1 MQDWAQAVPTD
12 VRMDKHNKEKKE
24 KRSKISSGRAK
35 VEQPTASLGL
45 TGKYE
50 RSTNLTGKYE
60 NSEPIAD
67 EDSSERFPVMSTAL
81 SSVGRFSF
89 FFFFFFMFLA
99 CYCYYLPQDT
109 KLHVFSVLA
118 WPHSG
123 STIHDETACTSR
135 KYSLSPRFPFLTSQF
150 WITLRLFHSYVCT
163 GSEAEASGGGRRTG
177 TVGAADHSGRNEEAA
192 I

>member
-1 MQDWAQAVPTD
+1 MGSLRADEAAHMQDWAQAVPTD

-89 FFFFFFMFLA
+89 FFSCFQLVIAIIFLKIQSFMYFQCSPGLTPEAPFTTRQHAPLENIHFRRGFLS
-99 CYCYYLPQDT
+99 LP
-109 KLHVFSVLA
+109 LN
-118 WPHSG
+118 SG
-123 STIHDETACTSR
+123 
-135 KYSLSPRFPFLTSQF
+135 
-150 WITLRLFHSYVCT
+150 
-163 GSEAEASGGGRRTG
+163 
-177 TVGAADHSGRNEEAA
+177 
-192 I
+192 